1 MDIGA
6 VLTGCG
12 LLILAA
18 TYVARPLFQGPELK
32 DEIEAAVQAL
42 RQASQDNQDQPRQ
55 RAPRS

>member
-18 TYVARPLFQGPELK
+18 TYVARPLFQDTKL
-32 DEIEAAVQAL
+32 DHEIEAAVQAL
-42 RQASQDNQDQPRQ
+42 RQALQTDQDRPRR

>member
-18 TYVARPLFQGPELK
+18 TYVARPLFQGSELE

-42 RQASQDNQDQPRQ
+42 RHPQDDQDQPRQ
-55 RAPRS
+55 RVPRS

>member
-18 TYVARPLFQGPELK
+18 TYVARPLLQGPELE
-32 DEIEAAVQAL
+32 DEIEAAVLAL
-42 RQASQDNQDQPRQ
+42 RQAPQVDQAPPR
-55 RAPRS
+55 RRSPHA

>member
-42 RQASQDNQDQPRQ
+42 RQAPQDNQDQLCQ

>member
-6 VLTGCG
+6 ILTGCG

-18 TYVARPLFQGPELK
+18 TYVVRPLFQGPALE

-42 RQASQDNQDQPRQ
+42 RQTPPADPDRTPGRTPR
-55 RAPRS
+55 A